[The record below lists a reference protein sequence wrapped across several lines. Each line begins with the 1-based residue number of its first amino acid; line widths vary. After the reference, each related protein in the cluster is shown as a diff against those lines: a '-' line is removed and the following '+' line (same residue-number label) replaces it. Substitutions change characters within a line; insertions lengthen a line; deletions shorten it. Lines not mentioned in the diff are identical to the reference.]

1 MKAAGAGRPSLL
13 VVDDE
18 PSARLTLSMLLE
30 RAGYRVDQAGEAGE
44 AARRLEAEPYD
55 IVITDLRMGAQGG
68 IEVLR
73 AAKKVSPSPEVI
85 VLTAYGTISSAVE
98 AMKLGAFDYLTKP
111 FEPEEMVLT
120 VQKALERR
128 SLVREVRHLREQMRE
143 RAGSEAIVVRSAKMQ
158 DVFDTAR
165 QVAWTDATVL
175 IQGESGTGKEVLAQ
189 AIHAWSPRAGAPFIT
204 IDCAGFP
211 ESLLESELFGHVKG
225 AFTGALAAKKGL
237 FEEGDG
243 GTIFLDEVGVMPVS
257 TQVKLLRVLQERVVR
272 RVGSTT
278 PIRIDIRILAATNQ
292 DLKALVQNGA
302 FREDL
307 YYRLNGI
314 VLAIPPLRE
323 RPEDVVALASHFAD
337 RFAERLGA
345 RARGISPQAMEVLL
359 RHPWPGNVREL
370 EKAIERAVVLGRSD
384 LILVEDLPAG
394 LVSRDD
400 PKASPPHEPRS
411 LADLE
416 KTHILSVLYRHGW
429 NQTKAAEELGISRTT
444 LWRKLKEY
452 QIEPPA

>member
-1 MKAAGAGRPSLL
+1 
-13 VVDDE
+13 
-18 PSARLTLSMLLE
+18 
-30 RAGYRVDQAGEAGE
+30 
-44 AARRLEAEPYD
+44 
-55 IVITDLRMGAQGG
+55 
-68 IEVLR
+68 
-73 AAKKVSPSPEVI
+73 
-85 VLTAYGTISSAVE
+85 
-98 AMKLGAFDYLTKP
+98 MKLGAFDYLTKP

-165 QVAWTDATVL
+165 QVARTDATVL

-189 AIHAWSPRAGAPFIT
+189 AMHAWSPRAGAPFIT